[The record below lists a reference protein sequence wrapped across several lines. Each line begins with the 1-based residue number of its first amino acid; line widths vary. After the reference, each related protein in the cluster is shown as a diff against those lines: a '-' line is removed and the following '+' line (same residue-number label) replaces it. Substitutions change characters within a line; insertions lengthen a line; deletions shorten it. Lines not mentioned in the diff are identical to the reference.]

1 MLKKVSIYPTL
12 FTNASGIERREKWS
26 WSSINQSESLLCVK
40 EIMEDSLN
48 QTWGFSDQ
56 GNNKKSEN

>member
-12 FTNASGIERREKWS
+12 FTSASGIERREKWS